1 MKIGVFDSGLGG
13 LTILKALLKKLPQY
27 NYVYLGDNARVP
39 YGNRSPETIY
49 EFTKQAVEFLFK
61 KNCKIIILACN
72 TATSTSL
79 RRIQQEY
86 LPKYYPDRRVLGVIK
101 PVVEVLES
109 QITNIKYQI
118 INNKTN
124 SIGIIGTKATVNSGA
139 FVREINKL
147 LPDASVHQ
155 QACPLL
161 VPFIEDGSKNNKVL
175 KPILKEYLDGLLK
188 EKIKT
193 LVLACTHYEVIE
205 KEIQKIIGREIKII
219 SEGKIVAKK
228 LGDYLKNHLEI
239 EKKLEKHK
247 KIEYYV
253 TDLNPDYEKIIKIF
267 LGKGLNKNEI
277 LYSKLV

>member
-13 LTILKALLKKLPQY
+13 LTILKALLKELPQY

-79 RRIQQEY
+79 KKIQQEY
-86 LPKYYPDRRVLGVIK
+86 LPKHYPDRRVLGVIK
-101 PVVEVLES
+101 PVVEELES
-109 QITNIKYQI
+109 QI
-118 INNKTN
+118 INNKTQK
-124 SIGIIGTKATVNSGA
+124 IGIIGTKATVNSGA
-139 FVREINKL
+139 FVREINKVWTN
-147 LPDASVHQ
+147 ASVYQ

-161 VPFIEDGSKNNKVL
+161 VPFIEDGLKNNKVL
-175 KPILKEYLDGLLK
+175 KLILKEYLDGLLK
-188 EKIKT
+188 EKIKA

-205 KEIQKIIGREIKII
+205 KEIQKTIGREIKII
-219 SEGKIVAKK
+219 SEGKIIAKK
-228 LGDYLKNHLEI
+228 LEEYLQNHQEI

-247 KIEYYV
+247 KVEYYV

-267 LGKGLNKNEI
+267 LGKSLRKAEI
-277 LYSKLV
+277 FYTTLV